1 MDGKAISTNV
11 PILAQ
16 TKAFSGLIDP
26 IAADWQVVPSFH
38 CGTRVHPANSSRE
51 PQPMIAA
58 LIVVMSFGMLIQF
71 AVTSWRSYWL
81 SLAQQRPSNYM
92 EIATGIAREAISAS
106 HFDVLARTAESM
118 CPAAGTGDSKLSQ
131 VRMYF
136 RVIRG
141 IEAICAKSAPAISDW
156 AKKEL
161 VACSRYAAAVLD
173 QRLNANLK
181 YVSELGSC

>member
-1 MDGKAISTNV
+1 
-11 PILAQ
+11 
-16 TKAFSGLIDP
+16 
-26 IAADWQVVPSFH
+26 
-38 CGTRVHPANSSRE
+38 
-51 PQPMIAA
+51 MIAA

-81 SLAQQRPSNYM
+81 GLAQQRPSNYM
-92 EIATGIAREAISAS
+92 EIATGIARETISAA

-118 CPAAGTGDSKLSQ
+118 CPATGTGDSKLSQ

-141 IEAICAKSAPAISDW
+141 IESVCAKSAPAISGW